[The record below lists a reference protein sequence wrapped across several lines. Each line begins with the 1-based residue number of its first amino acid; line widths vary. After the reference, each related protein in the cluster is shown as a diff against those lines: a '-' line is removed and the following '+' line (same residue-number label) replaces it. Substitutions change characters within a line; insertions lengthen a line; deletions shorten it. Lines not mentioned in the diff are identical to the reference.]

1 MFDLIKVFCER
12 IPMSFFATNLK
23 KAALCTFLSFI
34 LVAGLM
40 PVGAVASEENDLV
53 GIAETLPENLVE
65 ENSDGETLDSYD
77 EYNTEKQEEDVL
89 GSSSQEAFEEDS
101 TKDEATTQEISKT
114 TTEEVKPFANN
125 LQSGNIQLVSKAH
138 IQNIGDVSY
147 PAAQKVR
154 IGTSGQ
160 AKRLEALTLSLQNNT
175 GITGSIQ
182 YRVHVQNIGWQGIK
196 NSGESAGSKAR
207 SLRIESVRI
216 ALTGDLAK
224 RYDVY
229 YRTHVQNVGWLPW
242 ASNGAPAGSEGY
254 SNRLESLEVAIVQKG
269 NTDQLKQIVDG
280 SIDNA
285 KAFKFAEVTYRD
297 HCQNVGWKSHNASSL
312 ESNIRV
318 GVKGQSK
325 RLEAFAISIKR
336 LNANNYADLNKS
348 IYRNGEITYQ
358 AHVQNVGW
366 QSAQKDG
373 SVAGTVNRAQRVEAV
388 RISLT
393 GDLSSDYDAYYRS
406 HVGNIG
412 DLGWTKNNAE
422 SGTVGA
428 SVRIEAID
436 IKLVRKGGAAPGSTQ
451 VPFVTNS
458 MAQISYGALPMNSSW
473 VNTSQGGVAGT
484 TGKSKAVSAI
494 KAAISQTSISGGV
507 QYRTHVA
514 NVGWLGY
521 VSSGESRSGSR
532 AAQAIQMKL
541 TGELSK
547 YYDIY
552 YRAHISGYGWMGWAK
567 NGTSAGTTGLNKN
580 LETYQ
585 VRLVVKGSP
594 APGSTAK
601 SFSDQNGF
609 LGVPPAYKAFVNK
622 ANQYSSLTG
631 WIILVDTNAH
641 RAAILSG
648 SRGNWKISRQFAV
661 TTGAPSTPTIKG
673 VFQTTGFKRPNL
685 STDSRAR
692 WCTQIKGGY
701 FFHTILAS
709 TNELGKSQSH
719 GCVRLAIPDAQW
731 IYNNIGRGTTV
742 VIY

>member
-1 MFDLIKVFCER
+1 
-12 IPMSFFATNLK
+12 MSFFATNLK
-23 KAALCTFLSFI
+23 RAFLCIFLSFI
-34 LVAGLM
+34 LIVGLM
-40 PVGAVASEENDLV
+40 PIQAVASEENNLV
-53 GIAETLPENLVE
+53 GIAEMNPSDSIRED
-65 ENSDGETLDSYD
+65 SDGETPNSYSKNDIVEQD
-77 EYNTEKQEEDVL
+77 EDILES
-89 GSSSQEAFEEDS
+89 GSQEVLEEDS
-101 TKDEATTQEISKT
+101 KKDEVDIQEPSKIAT
-114 TTEEVKPFANN
+114 EVVGPCANN

-138 IQNIGDVSY
+138 VQNIGDVSY

-160 AKRLEALTLSLQNNT
+160 AKRLEALTLSLQNDT
-175 GITGSIQ
+175 GIAGSIQ
-182 YRVHVQNIGWQGIK
+182 YRVHIQNIGWQGVK
-196 NSGESAGSKAR
+196 NSGELAGSKAK

-224 RYDVY
+224 QYDVY
-229 YRTHVQNVGWLPW
+229 YRAHVQNMGWLPW

-254 SNRLESLEVAIVQKG
+254 SNRLESLEVAVVQKG
-269 NTDQLKQIVDG
+269 NANQLKQIVDG

-297 HCQNVGWKSHNASSL
+297 HCQNIGWKNHNASSL
-312 ESNIRV
+312 ESNITL
-318 GVKGQSK
+318 GIKGQSK

-336 LNANNYADLNKS
+336 LNSNNYVDLNKS

-366 QSAQKDG
+366 QSVQKDG
-373 SVAGTVNRAQRVEAV
+373 SVAGTVNRSQRVEAIRV
-388 RISLT
+388 ALT
-393 GDLSSDYDAYYRS
+393 GDLSSDYDVYYRS
-406 HVGNIG
+406 HVSNIG
-412 DLGWTKNNAE
+412 DLGWAENNTE
-422 SGTVGA
+422 SGTTGA

-436 IKLVRKGGAAPGSTQ
+436 IKLVRKGGTAPGSTQ
-451 VPFVTNS
+451 APFVTNS

-473 VNTSQGGVAGT
+473 VNTSQGGIAGT

-494 KAAISQTSISGGV
+494 KATLSQVPISGGV
-507 QYRTHVA
+507 QYRAHVA

-532 AAQAIQMKL
+532 VVQAIQMKL

-552 YRAHISGYGWMGWAK
+552 YRVHVSGYGWMGWAK
-567 NGTSAGTTGLNKN
+567 NGASAGTTGLNKN
-580 LETYQ
+580 LEAYQ

-594 APGSTAK
+594 APGSTVK

-609 LGVPPAYKAFVNK
+609 LGVPPAHKAFVNK
-622 ANQYSSLTG
+622 ANQYSSLTS

-641 RAAILSG
+641 KAAILSG
-648 SRGNWKISRQFAV
+648 SRGNWKISRQFSV

-731 IYNNIGRGTTV
+731 IYNNISRGTTV